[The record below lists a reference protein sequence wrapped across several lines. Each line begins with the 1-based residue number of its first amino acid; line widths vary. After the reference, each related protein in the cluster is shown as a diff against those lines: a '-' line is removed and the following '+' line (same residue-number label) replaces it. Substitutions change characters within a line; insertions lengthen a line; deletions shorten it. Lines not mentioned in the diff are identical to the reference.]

1 MVSSS
6 RAAVRTD
13 RLRPLNVPRPA
24 VVTTDELTTVADA
37 REETHAG
44 LPTTVEFDGK
54 RRVVEDIIEVWR
66 VDDEWWRDYICRRY
80 MDVALESGGHVI
92 LFQDLVT
99 GDWYVQDP

>member
-1 MVSSS
+1 MVSPT

-24 VVTTDELTTVADA
+24 VVTTETRAAHPHARDETFAD
-37 REETHAG
+37 
-44 LPTTVEFDGK
+44 LPTTVEFDEK
-54 RRVVEDIIEVWR
+54 RRVVDDIIEVWR

-80 MDVALESGGHVI
+80 MDVALEGGGHVI